1 MGNNPTKTSI
11 IHRKA
16 HAKINLFLNVAG
28 KRPDGYHNLEM
39 INARIGLADD
49 LTFTPEGE
57 RPVTLRS
64 NDAFLENHDNLVY
77 HIARHLMETYA
88 PSEHVTIDI
97 DKRIPVG
104 AGLGSNS
111 ADAAA
116 VIEGLDELFG
126 WNLPRRTM
134 SEIALRFG
142 ADIPYCLENRPAL
155 VEGIGEKITPL
166 EVDLSDYGVILVKP
180 KVFVATE
187 QVFKK
192 GDEIGFV
199 SHDIRP
205 VLEAI
210 RQKNIE
216 GMIGLLRNSLEEIT
230 FALSPETKEA
240 KTLLTNLTGARGVV
254 MTGSGSTVL
263 KIINIETFTI
273 SDQLM
278 SFSDKFFINIYRF
291 S

>member
-1 MGNNPTKTSI
+1 MAKKPQKTPV

-16 HAKINLFLNVAG
+16 YAKVNLFLNVKG
-28 KRPDGYHNLEM
+28 KRPDGYHDLEM

-49 LTFTPEGE
+49 LAFTPEGE
-57 RPVTLRS
+57 RLVTIRS
-64 NDAFLENHDNLVY
+64 NDRYLENHDNLVY
-77 HIARHLMETYA
+77 HIARRLMETYA

-116 VIEGLDELFG
+116 VIEGLDELFQ
-126 WNLPRRTM
+126 WNLPRKTM
-134 SEIALRFG
+134 AEIAVLFG
-142 ADIPYCLENRPAL
+142 SDIPYCLETRPSL

-166 EVDLSDYGVILVKP
+166 DLDLSNYGVILVQP

-199 SHDIRP
+199 THDIGP
-205 VLEAI
+205 VVEAI
-210 RQKNIE
+210 RQKNVE
-216 GMIGLLRNSLEEIT
+216 KMINLLRNGLEEIT
-230 FALSPETKEA
+230 FSLSPKVKEA
-240 KTLLTNLTGARGVV
+240 KALLVNTTGPRGVI
-254 MTGSGSTVL
+254 MTGSGSTVI
-263 KIINIETFTI
+263 KIINMESFSIP
-273 SDQLM
+273 DQLM
-278 SFSDKFFINIYRF
+278 SFSDKFSLNIYRF